1 MVDISVEHKYTVI
14 QQGSQY
20 SMSYVYYCPRGKQL
34 YGDDSDDS
42 AGGSRKLSAGA
53 IASIVIA
60 CVVVVGVA
68 VFCIC
73 YFLVCKKR
81 KSSQAP
87 VQVMAPSR
95 ASDNWSSTTVH

>member
-14 QQGSQY
+14 QHGSRHN
-20 SMSYVYYCPRGKQL
+20 MSYVYYCPRGKQR
-34 YGDDSDDS
+34 YGNDSDDS

-53 IASIVIA
+53 IAGIVIA
-60 CVVVVGVA
+60 CVVRVV

-81 KSSQAP
+81 KRSQAP
-87 VQVMAPSR
+87 VQAMVPGR
-95 ASDNWSSTTVH
+95 GSDNWSSAAVH